1 MSLEELQGRFADLFV
16 RTEALVEYGR
26 EVLRQ
31 QFDVGPSGPE
41 GRHLHWDRAKAVKQV
56 PLAEFKDAPVVR
68 RLKTKSRRRKPPNS
82 DRVHALLGAP
92 PTMPTTSQRPLPF
105 DRSPLLLDD

>member
-1 MSLEELQGRFADLFV
+1 MSPEELQSRFADLFV

-41 GRHLHWDRAKAVKQV
+41 GRHLHWDRVKAVKQV
-56 PLAEFKDAPVVR
+56 LAEKPLSDHGGHIAIGGGQNPDIHSNFPGTAYVPER
-68 RLKTKSRRRKPPNS
+68 RGVEN
-82 DRVHALLGAP
+82 A
-92 PTMPTTSQRPLPF
+92 
-105 DRSPLLLDD
+105 